1 MKSTI
6 WKSTFRE
13 IKQSFGRFAAI
24 LAIVALGVGLFAG
37 LKITQTAMIK
47 TVTEYFKETDFYDYR
62 LMSTVG
68 FSKEDVEVFRQQ
80 EDVKAAEGSV
90 SFDILCSESGGNEK
104 VLKAY
109 SLPEEVN
116 RITVVEGR
124 LPEKENE
131 CVVDANLYGSSMIGK
146 KITLSEQND
155 EGDLER
161 FTYREYEITGL
172 VQSPLYI
179 QFERGTT
186 SLGSGKIAGFMYLMP
201 EGFETDDYTEI
212 YVKFTDE
219 FPLYSEAYE
228 DYLDGKTDS
237 WESLTQ
243 EVTETRYKT
252 VVEDAKKELEDGK
265 AELAEKKADA
275 KKELAEAKEKLDE
288 AEAELADGEKQLK
301 EAREKLESA
310 PAEIEE
316 KEKELEEAEALLT
329 EKESQL
335 DQGEIALGIGYSMG
349 MGQLSEALNSM
360 GNILGSSSDGENG
373 GSSIFG
379 SLGADGSSAGNSE
392 TDSSISGA
400 DGSSAGSTGTDS
412 DILGSLGADSSMF
425 GDLASGN
432 INMEEA
438 LAQISSLKR
447 QIADGRVQ
455 IAEAKQ
461 QIKEGKSAIA
471 AAKQQLED
479 GEKELKE
486 KEKEFEEGKA
496 EYEKGR
502 KEYNEARE
510 TFEKEV
516 AEAEEKIADGEE
528 TLAELEEPDSYV
540 LGRNTNVGY
549 VCFESDSG
557 IVDGIANVFPVFFF
571 LVAALVCM
579 TTMNRM
585 VEEQRTQIGV
595 LKALGY
601 SQWSIM
607 AKYIFYSGSAAL
619 LGCLIGFFGGII
631 AFPRVIWYAYQ
642 MMYRVD
648 SLAFVFDWKLALISL
663 AGAMLCSVG
672 VTYISCR
679 YELSEAAAELMR
691 PKAPKAGKRVFLEY
705 LPFLWKRLKF
715 LQKVSLRNIFR
726 YKKRFFMMI
735 LGISG
740 CSALLVTGFGVRDS
754 VTNVANQ
761 QYTEIQLFDV
771 SVTCQKPVDAA
782 MEQELKAMMPEKI
795 SAYGFAMETTVDLEV
810 DGEIKSISLVA
821 AEDAE
826 TMEPFLNLH
835 TQKDEPISYPGKGE
849 AVISHKIA
857 KTYDVKV
864 GDEILLRD
872 ENRKELRVTVSGI
885 FENFVYDYVYVTA
898 ETYEAQMGEAPG
910 YKTVY
915 INAAE
920 GQDAHLLGTSLM
932 NMKNAVT
939 VSVNQDFLER
949 FSSMMQSMNLIVF
962 VIILCAAGLAFIVL
976 YNLTNINITERMREI
991 ATIKVLGFYEKET
1004 SSYVFRENLIL
1015 TFLGALLGLI
1025 LGKLLHAFV
1034 MGQIKVDA
1042 VTFDVQVLPVSYL
1055 YSVVLT
1061 LVFALLVNQMMK
1073 KKIDNISMTES
1084 LKSVD

>member
-37 LKITQTAMIK
+37 LKISQTAMIK

-90 SFDILCSESGGNEK
+90 SFDILCSESRGNET

-124 LPEKENE
+124 LPEAENE
-131 CVVDANLYGSSMIGK
+131 CVVDANLYGNSMIGK
-146 KITLSEQND
+146 KIKLSEQND
-155 EGDLER
+155 EGDLEH
-161 FTYREYEITGL
+161 FTYREYEVTGL
-172 VQSPLYI
+172 VKSPLYI

-186 SLGSGKIAGFMYLMP
+186 SLGSGKVAGFMYLMP
-201 EGFETDDYTEI
+201 GGFETDDYTEI
-212 YVKFTDE
+212 YVKFADE
-219 FPLYSEAYE
+219 FPLYSEEYE
-228 DYLDGKTDS
+228 DYLDEKNAT

-243 EVTETRYKT
+243 EVTEARYKT
-252 VVEDAKKELEDGK
+252 VVGDAKKELEDGK
-265 AELAEKKADA
+265 TELAEKKADA
-275 KKELAEAKEKLDE
+275 QKELAEAKEKLDE
-288 AEAELADGEKQLK
+288 AAAEIADGEKQLK

-310 PAEIEE
+310 PAEIEG
-316 KEKELEEAEALLT
+316 KEKELAEAEALLT
-329 EKESQL
+329 EKEAQL

-349 MGQLSEALNSM
+349 MGQLSETLNSM
-360 GNILGSSSDGENG
+360 GNIFGGSSDGENT
-373 GSSIFG
+373 
-379 SLGADGSSAGNSE
+379 GSSAGNSE
-392 TDSSISGA
+392 TDS
-400 DGSSAGSTGTDS
+400 
-412 DILGSLGADSSMF
+412 DILGNLGADSSMF
-425 GDLASGN
+425 GDLVRGDFD
-432 INMEEA
+432 MEEA
-438 LAQISSLKR
+438 LAQISSLKQ

-461 QIKEGKSAIA
+461 QLKAGKRAIA
-471 AAKQQLED
+471 AAKQQLAD

-502 KEYNEARE
+502 EEYNEAKE
-510 TFEKEV
+510 TFDKEV
-516 AEAEEKIADGEE
+516 AEAEEKIADGEKM
-528 TLAELEEPDSYV
+528 LAELEEPDSYV

-607 AKYIFYSGSAAL
+607 AKYIFYSGSGAL
-619 LGCLIGFFGGII
+619 SGCLIGFFGGIVV
-631 AFPRVIWYAYQ
+631 FPEVIWYAYQ

-648 SLAFVFDWKLALISL
+648 SLTLVFEWKLALISL

-691 PKAPKAGKRVFLEY
+691 PKAPKVGKRVFLEY

-740 CSALLVTGFGVRDS
+740 CTALLVTGFGVRDS

-761 QYTEIQLFDV
+761 QYTEIQIFDV

-782 MEQELKAMMPEKI
+782 MVQELKAMMPEKI
-795 SAYGFAMETTVDLEV
+795 SAYGFAMEKTVDLEV
-810 DGEIKSISLVA
+810 DGERKAISLVA
-821 AEDAE
+821 AEDAK

-835 TQKDEPISYPGKGE
+835 TQKDEPLSYPGKGE

-857 KTYDVKV
+857 KTYGVKV
-864 GDEILLRD
+864 GDEILLQD
-872 ENRKELRVTVSGI
+872 GDRKELRVTVSGI
-885 FENFVYDYVYVTA
+885 FENFVYDYVYVA
-898 ETYEAQMGEAPG
+898 VETYEEQMGEAPE

-920 GQDAHLLGTSLM
+920 DQDAHLLGTSLM

-939 VSVNQDFLER
+939 VNVSQDFLER

-1004 SSYVFRENLIL
+1004 SSYVFRENLML
-1015 TFLGALLGLI
+1015 TFLGALLGLV
-1025 LGKLLHAFV
+1025 LGKLLHTFV
-1034 MGQIKVDA
+1034 MGQIKIDA

-1061 LVFALLVNQMMK
+1061 LVFALFVNQMMK
-1073 KKIDNISMTES
+1073 KKIDGISMTES

>member
-37 LKITQTAMIK
+37 LKISQTAMIK

-90 SFDILCSESGGNEK
+90 SFDILCSESRGNET

-124 LPEKENE
+124 LPEAENE
-131 CVVDANLYGSSMIGK
+131 CVVDANLYGNSMIGK
-146 KITLSEQND
+146 KIKLSEQND
-155 EGDLER
+155 EGDLEH
-161 FTYREYEITGL
+161 FTYREYEVTGL
-172 VQSPLYI
+172 VKSPLYI

-186 SLGSGKIAGFMYLMP
+186 SLGSGKVAGFMYLMP
-201 EGFETDDYTEI
+201 GGFETDDYTEI
-212 YVKFTDE
+212 YVKFADE
-219 FPLYSEAYE
+219 FPLYSEEYE
-228 DYLDGKTDS
+228 DYLDEKNAT

-243 EVTETRYKT
+243 EVTEARYKT
-252 VVEDAKKELEDGK
+252 VVGDAKKELEDGK
-265 AELAEKKADA
+265 TELAEKKADA
-275 KKELAEAKEKLDE
+275 QKELAEAKEKLDE
-288 AEAELADGEKQLK
+288 AAAEIADGEKQLK

-310 PAEIEE
+310 PAEIEG
-316 KEKELEEAEALLT
+316 KEKELAEAEALLT
-329 EKESQL
+329 EKEAQL

-360 GNILGSSSDGENG
+360 GNIFGGSSDGENT
-373 GSSIFG
+373 
-379 SLGADGSSAGNSE
+379 GSSAGNS
-392 TDSSISGA
+392 
-400 DGSSAGSTGTDS
+400 GTDS
-412 DILGSLGADSSMF
+412 DILGNLGADSSMF
-425 GDLASGN
+425 GDLVSGDFS
-432 INMEEA
+432 MEEA
-438 LAQISSLKR
+438 LAQISSLKQ

-461 QIKEGKSAIA
+461 QLKAGKRAIA
-471 AAKQQLED
+471 AAKQQLAD

-502 KEYNEARE
+502 EEYNEAKE
-510 TFEKEV
+510 TFDKEV
-516 AEAEEKIADGEE
+516 AEAEEKIADGEKM
-528 TLAELEEPDSYV
+528 LAELEEPDSYV

-607 AKYIFYSGSAAL
+607 AKYIFYSGSGAL
-619 LGCLIGFFGGII
+619 SGCLIGFFGGIVV
-631 AFPRVIWYAYQ
+631 FPEVIWYAYQ

-648 SLAFVFDWKLALISL
+648 SLTLVFEWKLALISL

-691 PKAPKAGKRVFLEY
+691 PKAPKVGKRVFLEY

-740 CSALLVTGFGVRDS
+740 CTALLVTGFGVRDS

-761 QYTEIQLFDV
+761 QYTEIQIFDV

-782 MEQELKAMMPEKI
+782 MVQELKAMMPEKI
-795 SAYGFAMETTVDLEV
+795 SAYGFAMEKTVDLEV
-810 DGEIKSISLVA
+810 DGERKAISLVA
-821 AEDAE
+821 AEDAK

-835 TQKDEPISYPGKGE
+835 TQKDEPLSYPGKGE

-857 KTYDVKV
+857 KTYGVKV

-872 ENRKELRVTVSGI
+872 GDRKELRVTVSGI
-885 FENFVYDYVYVTA
+885 FENFVYDYVYVA
-898 ETYEAQMGEAPG
+898 VETYEEQMGEAPE

-939 VSVNQDFLER
+939 VNVSQDFLER

-1004 SSYVFRENLIL
+1004 SSYVFRENLML
-1015 TFLGALLGLI
+1015 TFLGALLGLV
-1025 LGKLLHAFV
+1025 LGKLLHTFV
-1034 MGQIKVDA
+1034 MGQIKIDA

-1061 LVFALLVNQMMK
+1061 LVFALFVNQMMK
-1073 KKIDNISMTES
+1073 KKIDGISMTES

>member
-24 LAIVALGVGLFAG
+24 LAIVALGVGFFAG
-37 LKITQTAMIK
+37 LKITQTAMIETATK
-47 TVTEYFKETDFYDYR
+47 YFRETDFYDYR
-62 LMSTVG
+62 LLSTVG
-68 FSKEDVEVFRQQ
+68 FSKEDVDIFKEQ

-90 SFDILCSESGGNEK
+90 SFDILCSGSGGNEK
-104 VLKAY
+104 VIKAY

-116 RITVVEGR
+116 RIVLVEGR
-124 LPEKENE
+124 LPEKDTE
-131 CVVDANLYGSSMIGK
+131 CVVDANLYGSSVIGK
-146 KITLSEQND
+146 KIKLSEQND
-155 EGDLER
+155 EGDLEH
-161 FTYREYEITGL
+161 FSYREYEVTGL

-186 SLGSGKIAGFMYLMP
+186 SLGSGKVAGFMYLMP
-201 EGFETDDYTEI
+201 EGFETDYYTDI

-219 FPLYSEAYE
+219 FPMYSDEYE
-228 DYLDGKTDS
+228 DYLDAKTDT
-237 WESLTQ
+237 WENLAQ
-243 EVTETRYKT
+243 EVTEVRYRS
-252 VVEDAKKELEDGK
+252 VVADAEKELAEGK
-265 AELAEKKADA
+265 AELAEKKGEAEE
-275 KKELAEAKEKLDE
+275 ELAEAKEKLEDAA
-288 AEAELADGEKQLK
+288 AEIADGEKQLK
-301 EAREKLESA
+301 EAKEKLENA

-316 KEKELEEAEALLT
+316 KEKELAEAEALLT
-329 EKESQL
+329 EKEAQL

-349 MGQLSEALNSM
+349 MGQLSEALNHTGS
-360 GNILGSSSDGENG
+360 ILG
-373 GSSIFG
+373 GSSNTGDTAGRLDFG
-379 SLGADGSSAGNSE
+379 SLGSGSE
-392 TDSSISGA
+392 
-400 DGSSAGSTGTDS
+400 
-412 DILGSLGADSSMF
+412 SSMF
-425 GDLASGN
+425 GGLGSGEMS
-432 INMEEA
+432 MEDA
-438 LAQISSLKR
+438 LAQISSMKQ
-447 QIADGRVQ
+447 QIAEGRVQ
-455 IAEAKQ
+455 IADAKQ
-461 QIKEGKSAIA
+461 QIAAGKKAIA

-502 KEYNEARE
+502 AEYNEAKE

-516 AEAEEKIADGEE
+516 AEAEEKIADGEKA
-528 TLAELEEPDSYV
+528 LAELEEPESYV

-549 VCFESDSG
+549 VCFENDSG

-619 LGCLIGFFGGII
+619 LGCLVGFFGGII
-631 AFPRVIWYAYQ
+631 LFPRVIWYAYQ

-663 AGAMLCSVG
+663 AGALLCSVG
-672 VTYISCR
+672 ITYVSCR

-691 PKAPKAGKRVFLEY
+691 PKAPKVGKRVFLEY

-754 VTNVANQ
+754 VTNVAKQ
-761 QYTEIQLFDV
+761 QYTEIQIYDI
-771 SVTCQKPVDAA
+771 SVTCQKPAGETMA
-782 MEQELKAMMPEKI
+782 QELDDMMPEEI
-795 SAYGFAMETTVDLEV
+795 SDYSFVMEKSVDLEV
-810 DGEIKSISLVA
+810 DGRIKSLYLVA
-821 AEDAE
+821 ADTGEA
-826 TMEPFLNLH
+826 MESFVNLH
-835 TQKDEPISYPGKGE
+835 TLKGEPIPYPGRGE
-849 AVISHKIA
+849 AVISYKIA
-857 KTYDVKV
+857 KEYGVKA
-864 GDEILLRD
+864 GDTILLRD
-872 ENRKELRVTVSGI
+872 EDRKELQVKVSGI
-885 FENFVYDYVYVTA
+885 FENFVYDYVYLTA
-898 ETYEAQMGEAPG
+898 ETYEEQMGESPE

-920 GQDAHLLGTSLM
+920 GQDAHLLGTALM
-932 NMKNAVT
+932 NVKNAAAVN
-939 VSVNQDFLER
+939 VNQDFMER
-949 FSSMMQSMNLIVF
+949 FSGMMQSMDLIVV
-962 VIILCAAGLAFIVL
+962 VIIFCAAGLAFIVL

-991 ATIKVLGFYEKET
+991 ATIKVLGFYENET
-1004 SSYVFRENLIL
+1004 SAYVFRENLML
-1015 TFLGALLGLI
+1015 TFLGALFGLV
-1025 LGKLLHAFV
+1025 LGKLLHGFV
-1034 MGQIKVDA
+1034 MGQIKIDI
-1042 VTFDVQVLPVSYL
+1042 VTFDVQVLPLSYL
-1055 YSVVLT
+1055 YSVLLT
-1061 LVFALLVNQMMK
+1061 MVFAFLVNRMMK
-1073 KKIDNISMTES
+1073 KKIDGISMTES

>member
-37 LKITQTAMIK
+37 LKISQTAMIK

-90 SFDILCSESGGNEK
+90 SFDILCSERGGNEK

-116 RITVVEGR
+116 RITVVEGC
-124 LPEKENE
+124 LPEAENE

-146 KITLSEQND
+146 KIKLSEQND
-155 EGDLER
+155 EGDLEH
-161 FTYREYEITGL
+161 FTYREYEVTGL
-172 VQSPLYI
+172 VKSPLYI

-186 SLGSGKIAGFMYLMP
+186 SLGSGKVAGFMYLMP
-201 EGFETDDYTEI
+201 GGFETDDYTEI
-212 YVKFTDE
+212 YVKFADE
-219 FPLYSEAYE
+219 FPLYSEEYE
-228 DYLDGKTDS
+228 DYLDEKNAT

-243 EVTETRYKT
+243 EVTEARYKT
-252 VVEDAKKELEDGK
+252 VVGDAKKELEDGK
-265 AELAEKKADA
+265 TELAEKKADA
-275 KKELAEAKEKLDE
+275 QKELAEAKEKLDE
-288 AEAELADGEKQLK
+288 AAAEIADGEKQLK

-310 PAEIEE
+310 PAEIEG
-316 KEKELEEAEALLT
+316 KEKELAEAEALLT
-329 EKESQL
+329 EKEAQL

-360 GNILGSSSDGENG
+360 GNIFGGSSDGENT
-373 GSSIFG
+373 
-379 SLGADGSSAGNSE
+379 GSSAGNS
-392 TDSSISGA
+392 
-400 DGSSAGSTGTDS
+400 GTDS
-412 DILGSLGADSSMF
+412 DILGNLGADSSMF
-425 GDLASGN
+425 GDLVSGDF
-432 INMEEA
+432 NMEEA
-438 LAQISSLKR
+438 LAQISSLKQ

-461 QIKEGKSAIA
+461 QLKAGKRAIA
-471 AAKQQLED
+471 AAKQQLAD

-502 KEYNEARE
+502 EEYNEAKE
-510 TFEKEV
+510 TFDKEV
-516 AEAEEKIADGEE
+516 AEAEEKIADGEKM
-528 TLAELEEPDSYV
+528 LAELEEPDSYV

-607 AKYIFYSGSAAL
+607 AKYIFYSGSGAL
-619 LGCLIGFFGGII
+619 SGCLIGFFGGIVV
-631 AFPRVIWYAYQ
+631 FPEVIWYAYQ

-648 SLAFVFDWKLALISL
+648 SLTLVFEWKLALISL

-691 PKAPKAGKRVFLEY
+691 PKAPKVGKRVFLEY

-740 CSALLVTGFGVRDS
+740 CTALLVTGFGVRDS

-761 QYTEIQLFDV
+761 QYTEIQIFDV

-782 MEQELKAMMPEKI
+782 MVQELKAMMPEKI
-795 SAYGFAMETTVDLEV
+795 SAYGFAMEKTVDLEV
-810 DGEIKSISLVA
+810 DGERKAISLVA
-821 AEDAE
+821 AEDAK

-835 TQKDEPISYPGKGE
+835 TQKDEPLSYPGKGE

-857 KTYDVKV
+857 KTYGVKV

-872 ENRKELRVTVSGI
+872 GDRKELRVTVSGI
-885 FENFVYDYVYVTA
+885 FENFVYDYVYVA
-898 ETYEAQMGEAPG
+898 VETYEEQMGEAPE

-939 VSVNQDFLER
+939 VNVSQDFLER

-1004 SSYVFRENLIL
+1004 SSYVFRENLML
-1015 TFLGALLGLI
+1015 TFLGALLGLV
-1025 LGKLLHAFV
+1025 LGKLLHTFV
-1034 MGQIKVDA
+1034 MGQIKIDA

-1061 LVFALLVNQMMK
+1061 LVFALFVNQMMK
-1073 KKIDNISMTES
+1073 KKIDGISMTES

>member
-37 LKITQTAMIK
+37 LKISQTAMIK

-90 SFDILCSESGGNEK
+90 SFDILCSESRGNET

-124 LPEKENE
+124 LPEAENE
-131 CVVDANLYGSSMIGK
+131 CVVDANLYGNSMIGK
-146 KITLSEQND
+146 KIKLSEQND
-155 EGDLER
+155 EGDLEH
-161 FTYREYEITGL
+161 FTYREYEVTGL
-172 VQSPLYI
+172 VKSPLYI

-186 SLGSGKIAGFMYLMP
+186 SLGSGKVAGFMYLMP
-201 EGFETDDYTEI
+201 GGFETDDYTEI
-212 YVKFTDE
+212 YVKFADE
-219 FPLYSEAYE
+219 FPLYSEEYE
-228 DYLDGKTDS
+228 DYLDEKNAT

-243 EVTETRYKT
+243 EVTEARYKT
-252 VVEDAKKELEDGK
+252 VVGDAKKELEDGK
-265 AELAEKKADA
+265 TELAEKKADA
-275 KKELAEAKEKLDE
+275 QKELAEAKEKLDE
-288 AEAELADGEKQLK
+288 AAAEIADGEKQLK

-310 PAEIEE
+310 PAEIEG
-316 KEKELEEAEALLT
+316 KEKELAEAEALLT
-329 EKESQL
+329 EKEAQL

-349 MGQLSEALNSM
+349 MGQLSETLNSM
-360 GNILGSSSDGENG
+360 GNIFGGSSDGENT
-373 GSSIFG
+373 
-379 SLGADGSSAGNSE
+379 GSSAGNSE
-392 TDSSISGA
+392 TDS
-400 DGSSAGSTGTDS
+400 
-412 DILGSLGADSSMF
+412 DILGNLGADSSMF
-425 GDLASGN
+425 GDLVSGDFD
-432 INMEEA
+432 MEEA
-438 LAQISSLKR
+438 LAQISSLKQ

-461 QIKEGKSAIA
+461 QLKAGKRAIA
-471 AAKQQLED
+471 AAKQQLVD

-502 KEYNEARE
+502 EEYNEAKE
-510 TFEKEV
+510 TFDKEV
-516 AEAEEKIADGEE
+516 AEAEEKIADGEKM
-528 TLAELEEPDSYV
+528 LAELEEPDSYV

-607 AKYIFYSGSAAL
+607 AKYIFYSGSGAL
-619 LGCLIGFFGGII
+619 SGCLIGFFGGIVV
-631 AFPRVIWYAYQ
+631 FPEVIWYAYQ

-648 SLAFVFDWKLALISL
+648 SLTLVFEWKLALISL

-691 PKAPKAGKRVFLEY
+691 PKAPKVGKRVFLEY

-740 CSALLVTGFGVRDS
+740 CTALLVTGFGVRDS

-761 QYTEIQLFDV
+761 QYTEIQIFDV

-782 MEQELKAMMPEKI
+782 MVQELKAMMPEKI
-795 SAYGFAMETTVDLEV
+795 SAYGFAMEKTVDLEV
-810 DGEIKSISLVA
+810 DGERKAISLVA
-821 AEDAE
+821 AEDAK

-835 TQKDEPISYPGKGE
+835 TQKDEPLSYPGKGE

-857 KTYDVKV
+857 KTYGVKV
-864 GDEILLRD
+864 GDEILLQD
-872 ENRKELRVTVSGI
+872 GDRKELRVTVSGI
-885 FENFVYDYVYVTA
+885 FENFVYDYVYVA
-898 ETYEAQMGEAPG
+898 VETYEEQMGEAPE

-920 GQDAHLLGTSLM
+920 DQDAHLLGTSLM

-939 VSVNQDFLER
+939 VNVSQDFLER

-1004 SSYVFRENLIL
+1004 SSYVFRENLML
-1015 TFLGALLGLI
+1015 TFFGALLGLV
-1025 LGKLLHAFV
+1025 LGKLLHTFV
-1034 MGQIKVDA
+1034 MGQIKIDA

-1061 LVFALLVNQMMK
+1061 LVFALFVNQMMK
-1073 KKIDNISMTES
+1073 KKIDGISMTES

>member
-37 LKITQTAMIK
+37 LKISQTAMIK

-90 SFDILCSESGGNEK
+90 SFDILCSESRGNET

-124 LPEKENE
+124 LPEAENE
-131 CVVDANLYGSSMIGK
+131 CVVDANLYGNSMIGK
-146 KITLSEQND
+146 KIKLSEQND
-155 EGDLER
+155 EGDLEH
-161 FTYREYEITGL
+161 FTYREYEVTGL
-172 VQSPLYI
+172 VKSPLYI

-186 SLGSGKIAGFMYLMP
+186 SLGSGKVAGFMYLMP
-201 EGFETDDYTEI
+201 GGFETDDYTEI
-212 YVKFTDE
+212 YVKFADE
-219 FPLYSEAYE
+219 FPLYSEEYE
-228 DYLDGKTDS
+228 DYLDEKNAT

-243 EVTETRYKT
+243 EVTEARYKT
-252 VVEDAKKELEDGK
+252 VVGDAKKELEDGK
-265 AELAEKKADA
+265 TELAEKKADA
-275 KKELAEAKEKLDE
+275 QKELAEAKEKLDE
-288 AEAELADGEKQLK
+288 AAAEIADGEKQLK

-310 PAEIEE
+310 PAEIEG
-316 KEKELEEAEALLT
+316 KEKELAEAEALLT
-329 EKESQL
+329 EKEAQL

-360 GNILGSSSDGENG
+360 GNIFGGSSDGENT
-373 GSSIFG
+373 
-379 SLGADGSSAGNSE
+379 GSSAGNS
-392 TDSSISGA
+392 
-400 DGSSAGSTGTDS
+400 GTDN
-412 DILGSLGADSSMF
+412 DILGNLGADSSMF
-425 GDLASGN
+425 GDLVSGDFS
-432 INMEEA
+432 MEEA
-438 LAQISSLKR
+438 LAQISSLKQ

-461 QIKEGKSAIA
+461 QLKAGKRAIA
-471 AAKQQLED
+471 AAKQQLAD

-502 KEYNEARE
+502 EEYNEAKE
-510 TFEKEV
+510 TFDKEV
-516 AEAEEKIADGEE
+516 AEAEEKIADGEKM
-528 TLAELEEPDSYV
+528 LAELEEPDSYV

-607 AKYIFYSGSAAL
+607 AKYIFYSGSGAL
-619 LGCLIGFFGGII
+619 SGCLIGFFGGIVV
-631 AFPRVIWYAYQ
+631 FPEVIWYAYQ

-648 SLAFVFDWKLALISL
+648 SLTLVFEWKLALISL

-691 PKAPKAGKRVFLEY
+691 PKAPKVGKRVFLEY

-740 CSALLVTGFGVRDS
+740 CTALLVTGFGVRDS

-761 QYTEIQLFDV
+761 QYTEIQIFDV

-782 MEQELKAMMPEKI
+782 MVQELKAMMPEKI
-795 SAYGFAMETTVDLEV
+795 SAYGFAMEKTVDLEV
-810 DGEIKSISLVA
+810 DGERKAISLVA
-821 AEDAE
+821 AEDAK

-835 TQKDEPISYPGKGE
+835 TQKDEPLSYPGKGE

-857 KTYDVKV
+857 KTYGVKV

-872 ENRKELRVTVSGI
+872 GDRKELRVTVSGI
-885 FENFVYDYVYVTA
+885 FENFVYDYVYVAA
-898 ETYEAQMGEAPG
+898 ETYEEQMGEAPE

-920 GQDAHLLGTSLM
+920 DQDAHLLGTSLM

-939 VSVNQDFLER
+939 VNVSQDFLER

-1004 SSYVFRENLIL
+1004 SSYVFRENLML
-1015 TFLGALLGLI
+1015 TFFGALLGLV
-1025 LGKLLHAFV
+1025 LGKLLHTFV
-1034 MGQIKVDA
+1034 MGQIKIDA

-1061 LVFALLVNQMMK
+1061 LVFALFVNQMMK
-1073 KKIDNISMTES
+1073 KKIDGISMTES

>member
-37 LKITQTAMIK
+37 LKISQTAMIK

-90 SFDILCSESGGNEK
+90 SFDILCSESRGNEK

-124 LPEKENE
+124 LPEAENE
-131 CVVDANLYGSSMIGK
+131 CVVDANLYGNSMIGK
-146 KITLSEQND
+146 KIKLSEQND
-155 EGDLER
+155 EGDLEH
-161 FTYREYEITGL
+161 FTYREYEVTGL
-172 VQSPLYI
+172 VKSPLYI

-186 SLGSGKIAGFMYLMP
+186 SLGSGKVAGFMYLMP
-201 EGFETDDYTEI
+201 GGFETDDYTEI
-212 YVKFTDE
+212 YVKFADE
-219 FPLYSEAYE
+219 FPLYSEEYE
-228 DYLDGKTDS
+228 DYLDEKNAT

-243 EVTETRYKT
+243 EVTEARYKT
-252 VVEDAKKELEDGK
+252 VVGDAKKELEDGK
-265 AELAEKKADA
+265 TELAEKKADA
-275 KKELAEAKEKLDE
+275 QKELTEAKEKLDE
-288 AEAELADGEKQLK
+288 AAAEIADGEKQLK

-310 PAEIEE
+310 PAEIEG
-316 KEKELEEAEALLT
+316 KEKELAEAEALLT
-329 EKESQL
+329 EKEAQL

-360 GNILGSSSDGENG
+360 GNIFG
-373 GSSIFG
+373 GSSG
-379 SLGADGSSAGNSE
+379 GENTGSSAGNS
-392 TDSSISGA
+392 
-400 DGSSAGSTGTDS
+400 GTDS
-412 DILGSLGADSSMF
+412 DILGNLGADSSMF
-425 GDLASGN
+425 GDLVSGDFS
-432 INMEEA
+432 MEEA
-438 LAQISSLKR
+438 LAQISSLKQ

-461 QIKEGKSAIA
+461 QLKAGKRAIA
-471 AAKQQLED
+471 AAKQQLAD

-502 KEYNEARE
+502 EEYNEAKE
-510 TFEKEV
+510 TFDKEV
-516 AEAEEKIADGEE
+516 AEAEEKIADGEKM
-528 TLAELEEPDSYV
+528 LAELEEPDSYV

-607 AKYIFYSGSAAL
+607 AKYIFYSGSGAL
-619 LGCLIGFFGGII
+619 SGCLIGFFGGIVV
-631 AFPRVIWYAYQ
+631 FPEVIWYAYQ

-648 SLAFVFDWKLALISL
+648 SLTLVFEWKLALISL

-691 PKAPKAGKRVFLEY
+691 PKAPKVGKRVFLEY

-740 CSALLVTGFGVRDS
+740 CTALLVTGFGVRDS

-761 QYTEIQLFDV
+761 QYTEIQIFDV

-782 MEQELKAMMPEKI
+782 MVQELKAMMPEKI
-795 SAYGFAMETTVDLEV
+795 SAYGFAMEKTVDLEV
-810 DGEIKSISLVA
+810 DGERKAISLVA
-821 AEDAE
+821 AEDAK

-835 TQKDEPISYPGKGE
+835 TQKDEPLSYPGKGE

-857 KTYDVKV
+857 KTYGVKV
-864 GDEILLRD
+864 GDEILLQD
-872 ENRKELRVTVSGI
+872 GDRKELRVTVSGI
-885 FENFVYDYVYVTA
+885 FENFVYDYVYVA
-898 ETYEAQMGEAPG
+898 VETYEEQMGEAPE

-939 VSVNQDFLER
+939 VNVSQDFLER

-1004 SSYVFRENLIL
+1004 SSYVFRENLML
-1015 TFLGALLGLI
+1015 TFFGALLGLV
-1025 LGKLLHAFV
+1025 LGKLLHTFV
-1034 MGQIKVDA
+1034 MGQIKIDA

-1061 LVFALLVNQMMK
+1061 LVFALFVNQMMK
-1073 KKIDNISMTES
+1073 KKIDGISMTES

>member
-37 LKITQTAMIK
+37 LKISQTAMIK

-90 SFDILCSESGGNEK
+90 SFDILCSESRGNET

-124 LPEKENE
+124 LPEAENE
-131 CVVDANLYGSSMIGK
+131 CVVDANLYGNSMIGK
-146 KITLSEQND
+146 KIKLSEQND
-155 EGDLER
+155 EGDLEH
-161 FTYREYEITGL
+161 FTYREYEVTGL
-172 VQSPLYI
+172 VKSPLYI

-186 SLGSGKIAGFMYLMP
+186 SLGSGKVAGFMYLMP
-201 EGFETDDYTEI
+201 GGFETDDYTEI
-212 YVKFTDE
+212 YVKFADE
-219 FPLYSEAYE
+219 FPLYSEEYE
-228 DYLDGKTDS
+228 DYLDEKNAT

-243 EVTETRYKT
+243 EVTEARYKT
-252 VVEDAKKELEDGK
+252 VVGDAKKELEDGK
-265 AELAEKKADA
+265 TELAEKKADA
-275 KKELAEAKEKLDE
+275 QKELAEAKEKLDE
-288 AEAELADGEKQLK
+288 AAAEIADGEKQLK

-310 PAEIEE
+310 PAEIEG
-316 KEKELEEAEALLT
+316 KEKELAEAEALLT
-329 EKESQL
+329 EKEAQL

-349 MGQLSEALNSM
+349 MGQLSETLNSM
-360 GNILGSSSDGENG
+360 GNIFGGSSDGENT
-373 GSSIFG
+373 
-379 SLGADGSSAGNSE
+379 GSSAGNSE
-392 TDSSISGA
+392 TDS
-400 DGSSAGSTGTDS
+400 
-412 DILGSLGADSSMF
+412 DILGNLGADSSMF
-425 GDLASGN
+425 GDLVSGDFD
-432 INMEEA
+432 MEEA
-438 LAQISSLKR
+438 LAQISSLKQ

-461 QIKEGKSAIA
+461 QLKAGKRAIA
-471 AAKQQLED
+471 AAKQQLVD

-502 KEYNEARE
+502 EEYNEAKE
-510 TFEKEV
+510 TFDKEV
-516 AEAEEKIADGEE
+516 AEAEEKIADGEKM
-528 TLAELEEPDSYV
+528 LAELEEPDSYV

-607 AKYIFYSGSAAL
+607 AKYIFYSGSGAL
-619 LGCLIGFFGGII
+619 SGCLIGFFGGIVV
-631 AFPRVIWYAYQ
+631 FPEVIWYAYQ

-648 SLAFVFDWKLALISL
+648 SLTLVFEWKLALISL

-691 PKAPKAGKRVFLEY
+691 PKAPKVGKRVFLEY

-740 CSALLVTGFGVRDS
+740 CTALLVTGFGVRDS

-761 QYTEIQLFDV
+761 QYTEIQIFDV

-782 MEQELKAMMPEKI
+782 MVQELKAMMPEKI
-795 SAYGFAMETTVDLEV
+795 SAYGFAMEKTVDLEV
-810 DGEIKSISLVA
+810 DGERKAISLVA
-821 AEDAE
+821 AEDAK

-835 TQKDEPISYPGKGE
+835 TQKDEPLSYPGKGE

-857 KTYDVKV
+857 KTYGVKV
-864 GDEILLRD
+864 GDEILLQD
-872 ENRKELRVTVSGI
+872 GDRKELRVTVSGI
-885 FENFVYDYVYVTA
+885 FENFVYDYVYVA
-898 ETYEAQMGEAPG
+898 VETYEEQMGEAPE

-939 VSVNQDFLER
+939 VNVSQDFLER

-1004 SSYVFRENLIL
+1004 SSYVFRENLML
-1015 TFLGALLGLI
+1015 TFFGALLGLV
-1025 LGKLLHAFV
+1025 LGKLLHTFV
-1034 MGQIKVDA
+1034 MGQIKIDA

-1061 LVFALLVNQMMK
+1061 LVFALFVNQMMK
-1073 KKIDNISMTES
+1073 KKIDGISMTES

>member
-37 LKITQTAMIK
+37 LKISQTAMIK

-90 SFDILCSESGGNEK
+90 SFDILCSESRGNET

-124 LPEKENE
+124 LPEAENE
-131 CVVDANLYGSSMIGK
+131 CVVDANLYGNSMIGK
-146 KITLSEQND
+146 KIKLSEQND
-155 EGDLER
+155 EGDLEH
-161 FTYREYEITGL
+161 FTYREYEVTGL
-172 VQSPLYI
+172 VKSPLYI

-186 SLGSGKIAGFMYLMP
+186 SLGSGKVAGFMYLMP
-201 EGFETDDYTEI
+201 GGFETDDYTEI
-212 YVKFTDE
+212 YVKFADE
-219 FPLYSEAYE
+219 FPLYSEEYE
-228 DYLDGKTDS
+228 DYLDEKNAT

-243 EVTETRYKT
+243 EVTEARYKT
-252 VVEDAKKELEDGK
+252 VVGDAKKELEDGK
-265 AELAEKKADA
+265 TELAEKKADA
-275 KKELAEAKEKLDE
+275 QKELAEAKEKLDE
-288 AEAELADGEKQLK
+288 AAAEIADGEKQLK

-310 PAEIEE
+310 PAEIEG
-316 KEKELEEAEALLT
+316 KEKELAEAEALLT
-329 EKESQL
+329 EKEAQL

-349 MGQLSEALNSM
+349 MGQLSETLNSM
-360 GNILGSSSDGENG
+360 GNIFGGSSDGENT
-373 GSSIFG
+373 
-379 SLGADGSSAGNSE
+379 GSSAGNSE
-392 TDSSISGA
+392 TDS
-400 DGSSAGSTGTDS
+400 
-412 DILGSLGADSSMF
+412 DILGNLGADSSMF
-425 GDLASGN
+425 GDLVSGDFD
-432 INMEEA
+432 MEEA
-438 LAQISSLKR
+438 LAQISSLKQ

-461 QIKEGKSAIA
+461 QLKAGKRAIA
-471 AAKQQLED
+471 AAKQQLVD

-502 KEYNEARE
+502 EEYNEAKE
-510 TFEKEV
+510 TFDKEV
-516 AEAEEKIADGEE
+516 AEAEEKIADGEKR
-528 TLAELEEPDSYV
+528 LAELEEPDSYV

-607 AKYIFYSGSAAL
+607 AKYIFYSGSGAL
-619 LGCLIGFFGGII
+619 SGCLIGFFGGIVV
-631 AFPRVIWYAYQ
+631 FPEVIWYAYQ

-648 SLAFVFDWKLALISL
+648 SLTLVFEWKLALISL

-691 PKAPKAGKRVFLEY
+691 PKAPKVGKRVFLEY
-705 LPFLWKRLKF
+705 LSFLWKRLKF

-740 CSALLVTGFGVRDS
+740 CTALLVTGFGVRDS

-761 QYTEIQLFDV
+761 QYTEIQIFDV

-782 MEQELKAMMPEKI
+782 MVQELKAMMPEKI
-795 SAYGFAMETTVDLEV
+795 SAYGFAMEKTVDLEV
-810 DGEIKSISLVA
+810 DGERKAISLVA
-821 AEDAE
+821 AEDAK

-835 TQKDEPISYPGKGE
+835 TQKDEPLSYPGKGE

-857 KTYDVKV
+857 KTYGVKV
-864 GDEILLRD
+864 GDEILLQD
-872 ENRKELRVTVSGI
+872 GDRKELRVTVSGI
-885 FENFVYDYVYVTA
+885 FENFVYDYVYVAA
-898 ETYEAQMGEAPG
+898 ETYEEQMGEAPE

-920 GQDAHLLGTSLM
+920 DQDTHLLGTSLM

-939 VSVNQDFLER
+939 VNVSQDFLER

-1004 SSYVFRENLIL
+1004 SSYVFRENLML
-1015 TFLGALLGLI
+1015 TFFGALLGLV
-1025 LGKLLHAFV
+1025 LGKLLHTFV
-1034 MGQIKVDA
+1034 MGQIKIDA

-1061 LVFALLVNQMMK
+1061 LVFALFVNQMMK
-1073 KKIDNISMTES
+1073 KKIDGISMTES

>member
-37 LKITQTAMIK
+37 LKISQTAMIK

-68 FSKEDVEVFRQQ
+68 FSNEDVEVFRQQ

-90 SFDILCSESGGNEK
+90 SFDILCSERGGNEK

-124 LPEKENE
+124 LPEAENE

-146 KITLSEQND
+146 KIKLSEQND
-155 EGDLER
+155 EGDLEH
-161 FTYREYEITGL
+161 FTYREYEVTGL
-172 VQSPLYI
+172 VKSPLYI

-186 SLGSGKIAGFMYLMP
+186 SLGSGKVAGFMYLMP
-201 EGFETDDYTEI
+201 GGFETDDYTEI
-212 YVKFTDE
+212 YVKFADE
-219 FPLYSEAYE
+219 FPLYSEEYE
-228 DYLDGKTDS
+228 DYLDEKNAT

-243 EVTETRYKT
+243 EVTEARYKT
-252 VVEDAKKELEDGK
+252 VVGDAKKGLEDGK
-265 AELAEKKADA
+265 TELAEKKADA
-275 KKELAEAKEKLDE
+275 QKELAEAKEKLDE
-288 AEAELADGEKQLK
+288 AAAEIADGEKQLK

-310 PAEIEE
+310 PAEIEG
-316 KEKELEEAEALLT
+316 KEKELAEAEALLT
-329 EKESQL
+329 EKEAQL

-360 GNILGSSSDGENG
+360 GNIFGGSSDGENT
-373 GSSIFG
+373 
-379 SLGADGSSAGNSE
+379 GSSAGNSE
-392 TDSSISGA
+392 TDS
-400 DGSSAGSTGTDS
+400 
-412 DILGSLGADSSMF
+412 DILGNLGADSSMF
-425 GDLASGN
+425 GDLVSGDF
-432 INMEEA
+432 NMEEA
-438 LAQISSLKR
+438 LAQISSLKQ

-461 QIKEGKSAIA
+461 QLKAGKRAIA
-471 AAKQQLED
+471 AAKQQLAD

-502 KEYNEARE
+502 EEYNEAKE
-510 TFEKEV
+510 TFDKEV
-516 AEAEEKIADGEE
+516 AEAEEKIADGEKM
-528 TLAELEEPDSYV
+528 LAELEEPDSYV

-607 AKYIFYSGSAAL
+607 AKYIFYSGSGAL
-619 LGCLIGFFGGII
+619 SGCLIGFFGGIVV
-631 AFPRVIWYAYQ
+631 FPEVIWYAYQ

-648 SLAFVFDWKLALISL
+648 SLTLVFEWKLALISL

-691 PKAPKAGKRVFLEY
+691 PKAPKVGKRVFLEY

-740 CSALLVTGFGVRDS
+740 CTALLVTGLGVRDS

-761 QYTEIQLFDV
+761 QYTEIQIFDV

-782 MEQELKAMMPEKI
+782 MVQELKAMMPEKI
-795 SAYGFAMETTVDLEV
+795 SAYGFAMEKTVDLEV
-810 DGEIKSISLVA
+810 DGERKAISLVA
-821 AEDAE
+821 AEDAK

-835 TQKDEPISYPGKGE
+835 TQKDEPLSYPGKGE

-857 KTYDVKV
+857 KTYGVKV
-864 GDEILLRD
+864 GDEILLQD
-872 ENRKELRVTVSGI
+872 GDRKELRVTVSGI
-885 FENFVYDYVYVTA
+885 FENFVYDYVYVA
-898 ETYEAQMGEAPG
+898 VETYEEQMGEAPE

-939 VSVNQDFLER
+939 VNVSQDFLER

-1004 SSYVFRENLIL
+1004 SSYVFRENLML
-1015 TFLGALLGLI
+1015 TFLGALLGLV
-1025 LGKLLHAFV
+1025 LGKLLHTFV
-1034 MGQIKVDA
+1034 MGQIKIDA

-1061 LVFALLVNQMMK
+1061 LVFALFVNQMMK
-1073 KKIDNISMTES
+1073 KKIDGISMTES

>member
-37 LKITQTAMIK
+37 LKISQSAMIK
-47 TVTEYFKETDFYDYR
+47 TVTEYYRETDFYDYR
-62 LMSTVG
+62 LLSTVG
-68 FSKEDVEVFRQQ
+68 FSKEDVDVFRQQ

-116 RITVVEGR
+116 CIAVVEGR
-124 LPEKENE
+124 LPEKETE

-146 KITLSEQND
+146 KIKLSEQND
-155 EGDLER
+155 EGDLEH

-172 VQSPLYI
+172 VKSPLYI

-186 SLGSGKIAGFMYLMP
+186 SLGSGKISGFMYLMP
-201 EGFETDDYTEI
+201 EGFETDYYTEI
-212 YVKFTDE
+212 YVKFADE
-219 FPLYSEAYE
+219 FPLYSEEYE
-228 DYLDGKTDS
+228 DYLDGKTDT

-243 EVTETRYKT
+243 EVTEARYKT
-252 VVEDAKKELEDGK
+252 VVEDAKKELADGK

-275 KKELAEAKEKLDE
+275 EKELAEAKEKLDE
-288 AEAELADGEKQLK
+288 AAAEIADGEKQLK

-310 PAEIEE
+310 PAEIEK
-316 KEKELEEAEALLT
+316 KEKELSEAETLLAQ
-329 EKESQL
+329 KEAQL

-360 GNILGSSSDGENG
+360 GNVLGGSLEGEN
-373 GSSIFG
+373 
-379 SLGADGSSAGNSE
+379 AG
-392 TDSSISGA
+392 
-400 DGSSAGSTGTDS
+400 GTDS
-412 DILGSLGADSSMF
+412 GSMF
-425 GDLASGN
+425 GDLAGGEF
-432 INMEEA
+432 NMEEA
-438 LAQISSLKR
+438 LAQISTLKQ

-455 IAEAKQ
+455 IADAKQ

-502 KEYNEARE
+502 EEYNDAKK
-510 TFEKEV
+510 TFDKEV
-516 AEAEEKIADGEE
+516 AEAEEKIADGEK

-631 AFPRVIWYAYQ
+631 IFPRVIWYAYQ

-648 SLAFVFDWKLALISL
+648 SLAFVFDWKLAAISL

-691 PKAPKAGKRVFLEY
+691 PKAPKVGKRVFLEY

-740 CSALLVTGFGVRDS
+740 CTALLVTGFGVRDS

-761 QYTEIQLFDV
+761 QYAEIQVFDV
-771 SVTCQKPVDAA
+771 SVTCQKPVDAS
-782 MEQELKAMMPEKI
+782 MVQELEAMMPEKI
-795 SAYGFAMETTVDLEV
+795 SVYGLAMEKTVDLEV

-821 AEDAE
+821 AESGE

-835 TQKDEPISYPGKGE
+835 TQKDEPLSYPGKGE

-857 KTYDVKV
+857 KTYGVKV
-864 GDEILLRD
+864 GDTILLRD
-872 ENRKELRVTVSGI
+872 EDRKELRVTVSGI
-885 FENFVYDYVYVTA
+885 FENFVYDYVYLTA
-898 ETYEAQMGEAPG
+898 ETYEEQMGEAPE

-949 FSSMMQSMNLIVF
+949 FSNMMQSMNLIVF

-991 ATIKVLGFYEKET
+991 ATIKVLGFYENET

-1015 TFLGALLGLI
+1015 TFLGALLGLA
-1025 LGKLLHAFV
+1025 LGKLLHTFV

-1042 VTFDVQVLPVSYL
+1042 VAFDVQVLPVSYL

-1061 LVFALLVNQMMK
+1061 LVFALFVNQMMK
-1073 KKIDNISMTES
+1073 KKIDGISMTES